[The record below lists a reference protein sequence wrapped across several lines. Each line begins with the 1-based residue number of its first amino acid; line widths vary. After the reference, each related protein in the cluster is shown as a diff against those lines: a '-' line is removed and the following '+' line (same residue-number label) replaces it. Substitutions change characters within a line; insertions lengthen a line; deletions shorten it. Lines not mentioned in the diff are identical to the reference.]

1 MFTDTYWQNH
11 QKYTAAVK
19 SSSLDDTAK
28 SLSALN
34 EVFKKDSRLP
44 TLISA
49 PTLTATDKSQIVAE
63 LQKHMGGLD
72 KGKTVQNFL
81 NTMADNNRLGVLEG
95 VCEKF
100 STLME
105 AARGEIELVITSA
118 AVSLEE
124 RWDKGRGCWWD
135 QY

>member
-1 MFTDTYWQNH
+1 MSSLTVAIQF
-11 QKYTAAVK
+11 TAAVK
-19 SSSLDDTAK
+19 SSALDDTAK
-28 SLSALN
+28 SLAALA
-34 EVFKKDSRLP
+34 EVFKKDARLP
-44 TLISA
+44 TLIAA
-49 PTLTATDKSQIVAE
+49 PTLTATDKSQIVQE

-105 AARGEIELVITSA
+105 ASRGELELTITSA
-118 AVSLEE
+118 QVRLSCSEE
-124 RWDKGRGCWWD
+124 LGVGDW
-135 QY
+135 Q